1 MLLQYSLRRHLL
13 RPILGHPACLHFV
26 PPRCQYPIMLHQSF
40 GRSAG
45 VAVDG
50 RVKGA
55 TQSFACALLY
65 TVVSFLCFN
74 HRQCDEEE
82 CDAEKKEWKVA
93 ERERT

>member
-1 MLLQYSLRRHLL
+1 M
-13 RPILGHPACLHFV
+13 
-26 PPRCQYPIMLHQSF
+26 
-40 GRSAG
+40 
-45 VAVDG
+45 AVDG